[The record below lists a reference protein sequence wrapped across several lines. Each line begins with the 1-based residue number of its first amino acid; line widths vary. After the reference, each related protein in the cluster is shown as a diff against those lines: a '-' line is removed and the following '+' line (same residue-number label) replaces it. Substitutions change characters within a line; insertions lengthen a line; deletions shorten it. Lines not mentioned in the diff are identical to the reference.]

1 MKKDSRGVW
10 VQWGMLPRKFFE
22 NLPVAVAILLLFDQ
36 FLGYYFLPLN
46 LNVSPMMMP
55 FVPTFSIVKRA

>member
-1 MKKDSRGVW
+1 
-10 VQWGMLPRKFFE
+10 MLPRKFFE

-55 FVPTFSIVKRA
+55 FVPTFSIIKRA